1 MITFPPQNLGKRFHS
16 LLIWGKLFL
25 WAMCIQKCIAEQEI
39 WHKQT
44 LYFSFEMRDDG
55 CMKSQI
61 FMHFPVGFRCGEGGY
76 RLGDI
81 SRFFTVWLW
90 ENLLARL
97 FRFRNNRNYKTKLS
111 TFQNTKNFWKILII
125 EDFRLDNVS
134 DFHDEKSY
142 RLLKAKK
149 RDWVHLS
156 IVVVDAPL
164 NVLRQSLL
172 RFWGFVGFCFYRLE
186 SALWDFAF

>member
-1 MITFPPQNLGKRFHS
+1 MSDVYRKMHCWTRNLAQTNFI
-16 LLIWGKLFL
+16 LFIWDAR
-25 WAMCIQKCIAEQEI
+25 WWMYEI
-39 WHKQT
+39 SNI
-44 LYFSFEMRDDG
+44 YAFSRWLPMWG
-55 CMKSQI
+55 
-61 FMHFPVGFRCGEGGY
+61 GGY

-142 RLLKAKK
+142 RY
-149 RDWVHLS
+149 
-156 IVVVDAPL
+156 IMEMM
-164 NVLRQSLL
+164 LRWTQSLFFAFRVRICKPASVCAICTKFSPHL
-172 RFWGFVGFCFYRLE
+172 RFERVVGPLE
-186 SALWDFAF
+186 SWFLDMLGP